1 LFLQNHYFFEK
12 QLIFSAFFR
21 KIRLFFQQH
30 PDFFS
35 NFPKNTPLFTPLAEK
50 QRILIS
56 LKIEVFKNNFQP

>member
-1 LFLQNHYFFEK
+1 LFSQNHHFSEKHPFFST
-12 QLIFSAFFR
+12 FSR
-21 KIRLFFQQH
+21 KTLHFSQQH

-35 NFPKNTPLFTPLAEK
+35 NFPKNTSFFTPLATK